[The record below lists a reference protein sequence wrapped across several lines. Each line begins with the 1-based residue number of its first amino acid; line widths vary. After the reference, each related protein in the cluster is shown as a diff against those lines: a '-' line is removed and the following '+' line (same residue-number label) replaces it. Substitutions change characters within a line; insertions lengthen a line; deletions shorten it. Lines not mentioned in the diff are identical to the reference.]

1 MVDRISPKYLC
12 LGNKNVY
19 NPIAVIFR
27 GEKGGVKRCV
37 NSKTMDCCSVR
48 GCIMSEREKEGKI
61 LKQPNHIIFFSN
73 IHPTTCCSLDGE
85 PSQVQKEFGNV
96 SLQHYGTL

>member
-1 MVDRISPKYLC
+1 MVNRISPKYLC

-37 NSKTMDCCSVR
+37 NSKTMDCC
-48 GCIMSEREKEGKI
+48 C
-61 LKQPNHIIFFSN
+61 
-73 IHPTTCCSLDGE
+73 
-85 PSQVQKEFGNV
+85 
-96 SLQHYGTL
+96 